1 MWTGIEVLYPLQ
13 EFRLQNLFLEDVF
26 VAMSSKVFYLVLPLM
41 IIAAFYWFID
51 KRQGE
56 IVGVSCVTSML
67 MAAVVKYGFDQ
78 PRPWDLSD
86 RILKVESANAV
97 GPSLPSGHT
106 ATAVSS
112 YIPAAM
118 FMKRHILSAVLLAIT
133 VLVISSR
140 LILCVHTPLDII
152 AGVAIAVAILA
163 VTWYSIDWCYGDD
176 RRYMVVNFA
185 YIAVVSVLALISIHV
200 WNGDSLYILGYV
212 AYFYGMMAGRIL
224 DRIYVRYE
232 VPELDIRD
240 RIVRYIAG
248 MAAAGVLLAVPLAIS
263 LDAGRVVGAFLVMLW
278 IFLIYPRIMM
288 SFPTSGR

>member
-1 MWTGIEVLYPLQ
+1 M
-13 EFRLQNLFLEDVF
+13 
-26 VAMSSKVFYLVLPLM
+26 M

-86 RILKVESANAV
+86 RIQKVESANAV

-106 ATAVSS
+106 AAAVSS
-112 YIPAAM
+112 YVPAAV
-118 FMKRHILSAVLLAIT
+118 FMRRRLLAVVLTAIT
-133 VLVISSR
+133 VLVISAR
-140 LILCVHTPLDII
+140 LVLCVHTPLDII

-176 RRYMVVNFA
+176 RRYLAVNSA
-185 YIAVVSVLALISIHV
+185 YIVIITVFVLISIYV
-200 WNGDSLYILGYV
+200 WNGDVMYILGYV

-224 DRIYVRYE
+224 ERIYVRYE
-232 VPELDIRD
+232 IPELGVKDKV
-240 RIVRYIAG
+240 VRYIAG
-248 MAAAGVLLAVPLAIS
+248 MAAAGVLLAIPLAIS
-263 LDAGRVVGAFLVMLW
+263 PDIGRVVGAFLVMLW

-288 SFPTSGR
+288 SFPASGR